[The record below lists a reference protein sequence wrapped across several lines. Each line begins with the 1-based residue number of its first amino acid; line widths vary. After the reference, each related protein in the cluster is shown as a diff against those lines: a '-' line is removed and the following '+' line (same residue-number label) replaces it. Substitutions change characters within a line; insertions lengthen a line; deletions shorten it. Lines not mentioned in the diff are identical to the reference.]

1 MLIAR
6 ARPLLGTMVSIQAH
20 VGKADAQHVAQA
32 VTLAFDRIAHI
43 TRVMSAHHASSDLGR
58 IAQAQPGEVL
68 TLDTDTVHVLRAAQH
83 WARIS
88 GGAFNPCWAAQTLSR
103 QHQRPGVAGPAQGEL
118 CDIFIHTPTEVML
131 TQATQLD
138 LGGIAKGYA
147 VDCAIDVLRAHGV
160 TDALINAG
168 GDLRA
173 IGPRHW
179 PVDVRHANTHL
190 MNRRLSRKKHL
201 HQKAL
206 ATSVA
211 SPLNPEF
218 VRTHRRQKLTWQ
230 SVSIQADSCMA
241 ADVLTKWA
249 LQSSLLCPSLRAA
262 LRENR
267 GRMWRSQ

>member
-6 ARPLLGTMVSIQAH
+6 ARPLLGTVVSIQAH
-20 VGKADAQHVAQA
+20 VDEADAPHASQA
-32 VTLAFDRIAHI
+32 VALAFERMAHI

-58 IAQAQPGEVL
+58 IAHAQPDKVF
-68 TLDTDTVHVLRAAQH
+68 TLDADTVHVLRAAQH

-88 GGAFNPCWAAQTLSR
+88 GGAFNPCEAAHTLSR
-103 QHQRPGVAGPAQGEL
+103 RQLRPGVAGAAKGNL
-118 CDIFIHTPTEVML
+118 RDIHIRSATEVWL
-131 TQATQLD
+131 TQATALD

-147 VDCAIDVLRAHGV
+147 VDCAIDVLRTHGV
-160 TDALINAG
+160 THALVNAG

-179 PVDVRHANTHL
+179 PVDVRHANTRL
-190 MNRRLSRKKHL
+190 MDGRLTRKKHL

-211 SPLNPEF
+211 GPLNPEF
-218 VRTHRRQKLTWQ
+218 VRTKRRHPLTWH
-230 SVSIQADSCMA
+230 SVSIQADSCMV

-249 LQSSLLCPSLRAA
+249 LQASLLCPDLRAA
-262 LRENR
+262 LRENH